1 MSIDIHLIVEDRIPV
16 HELALVLT
24 RCIGMTPS
32 EKYEDQIQGR
42 FDGGSVTISHI
53 SEMLQKLYHEMYG
66 ITPKTSVSFHVDKFA
81 PYETSYGNSLLGI
94 NALLKAACKD
104 AFAAVED
111 RPFLRRINGNVTLY
125 NEGGL
130 FSDDAP
136 PHWRPVFDIEH
147 EFKERFE
154 R

>member
-1 MSIDIHLIVEDRIPV
+1 MSIDIHLNVEDRIPMN
-16 HELALVLT
+16 ELALVLT
-24 RCIGMTPS
+24 SCIGMMTI
-32 EKYEDQIQGR
+32 EKGESQIQGR
-42 FDGGSVTISHI
+42 FEGGSVTISRI

-66 ITPKTSVSFHVDKFA
+66 ITPETSVSFHVDKFA
-81 PYETSYGNSLLGI
+81 PYEKSYGNSLLGI
-94 NALLKAACKD
+94 NALLKATRKD

-130 FSDDAP
+130 FSDEAP
-136 PHWRPVFDIEH
+136 PRWRPLFDIEH
-147 EFKERFE
+147 QFKERFE